1 MPETTAFGPDELDA
15 YLRRIGWEGERRA
28 DAATLR
34 GVHLAHSRAIPFE
47 NLDPLRGTVPS
58 LAPADL
64 IAKLVRGGRRGG
76 YCYEHNMLFAT
87 VLEALGFG
95 VTLLT
100 ARVVVGAQRFEDR
113 PRTHMALLVEVAGD
127 PRPYLADVGF
137 GARGALLEAV
147 PLTADAEF
155 HDAGRRHRLVHAP
168 HRGPLELW
176 VLQANGA
183 HAANGVPKA
192 PEAAGVAETAGA
204 VGAVG
209 VAGVA
214 GAAGVPETA
223 EAPETAGVAEGLET
237 AGAAGVAE
245 TAGAAET
252 AGVPETAG
260 VADGGAWQ
268 AQYAFTLEPFERP
281 DFEVI
286 NWHIAT
292 NPRSPFSSRAYVQR
306 STPDRHLLLDGPL
319 LTETHAD
326 GSVKRRELTDE
337 TEARRVLD
345 EEFGI
350 AVPDGTRLLP

>member
-1 MPETTAFGPDELDA
+1 MPETTAFGPDDLDS

-34 GVHLAHSRAIPFE
+34 GVHLAHTRAIPFE

-58 LAPADL
+58 LVPADL

-76 YCYEHNMLFAT
+76 YCYEHNMLLAG

-100 ARVVVGAQRFEDR
+100 ARVVVGARRVEDR
-113 PRTHMALLVEVAGD
+113 PRTHMALLVEVPGD

-137 GARGALLEAV
+137 GAPGALLEAV
-147 PLTADAEF
+147 PLTADVEF

-176 VLQANGA
+176 VLQA
-183 HAANGVPKA
+183 HAAS
-192 PEAAGVAETAGA
+192 GA
-204 VGAVG
+204 SGDS
-209 VAGVA
+209 
-214 GAAGVPETA
+214 GAAGTSGASGE
-223 EAPETAGVAEGLET
+223 GV
-237 AGAAGVAE
+237 
-245 TAGAAET
+245 
-252 AGVPETAG
+252 
-260 VADGGAWQ
+260 WQ

-292 NPRSPFSSRAYVQR
+292 NPRSPFSSRVYVQR
-306 STPDRHLLLDGPL
+306 STADRHLLLNGPL
-319 LTETHAD
+319 LIETHPD
-326 GSVKRRELTDE
+326 GTVKQRELTDE

-350 AVPDGTRLLP
+350 AVPDGTRLLA

>member
-1 MPETTAFGPDELDA
+1 MPETTAFGPDDLDS

-34 GVHLAHSRAIPFE
+34 GVHLAHGRAIPFE

-76 YCYEHNMLFAT
+76 YCYEHNMLLAT

-113 PRTHMALLVEVAGD
+113 PRTHMALLVEVPGD

-147 PLTADAEF
+147 PLTADVEF
-155 HDAGRRHRLVHAP
+155 RDAGRRHRLVHAP
-168 HRGPLELW
+168 HSGPLALW
-176 VLQANGA
+176 VLEAHAAHVANRAHETSEASGMNVANGA
-183 HAANGVPKA
+183 HEVS
-192 PEAAGVAETAGA
+192 EASETF
-204 VGAVG
+204 
-209 VAGVA
+209 
-214 GAAGVPETA
+214 
-223 EAPETAGVAEGLET
+223 EASEASEAS
-237 AGAAGVAE
+237 
-245 TAGAAET
+245 
-252 AGVPETAG
+252 
-260 VADGGAWQ
+260 DGGSWQ

-292 NPRSPFSSRAYVQR
+292 NPRSPFSRRAYVQR
-306 STPDRHLLLDGPL
+306 STPDRHLLLDGAL

-326 GSVKRRELTDE
+326 GTVERRELTDE

>member
-1 MPETTAFGPDELDA
+1 MPGTTAFGPDDLDS

-58 LAPADL
+58 LVPADL

-76 YCYEHNMLFAT
+76 YCYEHNMLLAG

-100 ARVVVGAQRFEDR
+100 ARVVVGAQRFEER
-113 PRTHMALLVEVAGD
+113 PRTHMALLVEVPGD

-137 GARGALLEAV
+137 GAPGALLEAV
-147 PLTADAEF
+147 PLTAEVEF

-176 VLQANGA
+176 VLQA
-183 HAANGVPKA
+183 HAATAGTA
-192 PEAAGVAETAGA
+192 GTAGVSEAPGTSGESGTAGTSGQSGTAGEPGTAGA
-204 VGAVG
+204 SGGG
-209 VAGVA
+209 V
-214 GAAGVPETA
+214 
-223 EAPETAGVAEGLET
+223 
-237 AGAAGVAE
+237 
-245 TAGAAET
+245 
-252 AGVPETAG
+252 
-260 VADGGAWQ
+260 WQ

-306 STPDRHLLLDGPL
+306 STSDRHLLLNGPL
-319 LTETHAD
+319 LTETHPD
-326 GSVKRRELTDE
+326 GTVKQRELTDE

>member
-1 MPETTAFGPDELDA
+1 MSETTLFAPALTPDDLDA
-15 YLRRIGWEGERRA
+15 YFWRIGWDGDRRA

-47 NLDPLRGTVPS
+47 NLDPLRGVAPS
-58 LAPADL
+58 LDPADL
-64 IAKLVRGGRRGG
+64 IAKLVRDGRRGG
-76 YCYEHNMLFAT
+76 YCYEHNTLFAA
-87 VLEALGFG
+87 VLEALDFR

-100 ARVVVGAQRFEDR
+100 ARVVLGARRFEDR
-113 PRTHMALLVEVAGD
+113 PRTHMALLVEVPGE

-137 GARGALLEAV
+137 GAAGALLEPV
-147 PLTADAEF
+147 PLTVDVEF
-155 HDAGRRHRLVHAP
+155 HGAGRRHRLVHAP

-176 VLQANGA
+176 VLEAQAHG
-183 HAANGVPKA
+183 GS
-192 PEAAGVAETAGA
+192 
-204 VGAVG
+204 
-209 VAGVA
+209 
-214 GAAGVPETA
+214 
-223 EAPETAGVAEGLET
+223 EGD
-237 AGAAGVAE
+237 VR
-245 TAGAAET
+245 
-252 AGVPETAG
+252 
-260 VADGGAWQ
+260 Q

-281 DFEVI
+281 DFEMI

-306 STPDRHLLLDGPL
+306 VTPDRHLLLDGRL

-326 GSVKRRELTDE
+326 GAVKQRELTDE